1 MKLIECTEEKHATA
15 ILNIFNY
22 AIINS
27 TALFDYKPRPIESMK
42 PWFEMKRKNNFPVIG
57 VEDDDNNLL
66 GFISCG
72 TFRGWPAYKYSV
84 DHSVYVHHEHRKK
97 GIGDLLLTS
106 IVTKA
111 IEQNYHLLIGGI
123 EATNSASIKL
133 HQKHGFIHSG
143 TITQAGYKFGRWLD
157 LAFYQLI
164 LRTPN
169 EPIEG

>member
-15 ILNIFNY
+15 ILNIFNH

-27 TALFDYKPRPIESMK
+27 TALFDYKPRPVESMK
-42 PWFEMKRKNNFPVIG
+42 PWFEFKRKNNFPVIG
-57 VEDDDNNLL
+57 VEDNDSNLL
-66 GFISCG
+66 GFVSYG

-84 DHSVYVHHEHRKK
+84 EHSVYVHHEHRKK
-97 GIGDLLLTS
+97 GIGAILLES

-111 IEQNYHLLIGGI
+111 VEQNYHLLIGGI
-123 EATNSASIKL
+123 EATNLASIKL
-133 HQKHGFIHSG
+133 HQKHGFTHSG

-164 LRTPN
+164 LSTPN
-169 EPIEG
+169 EPNEG